1 MATSF
6 RPDNGQI
13 DPRALQS
20 PPVAGPQNVVDWWFW
35 LTAPHETANATFAQR
50 EAVRRGR
57 LASLTIVFIS
67 LNTIVPLPIA
77 ANAGFVT
84 TLVITLLINA
94 FALFFLNR
102 RGHLAT
108 AGWVVVITLDLGF
121 ALAFLSMPQG
131 VSLIF
136 MPAFDL
142 MVEAALVV
150 VAFFRPR
157 SVFVVMVVN
166 ILFIAGWLF
175 YGRHTIDIAQI
186 LHGTPYILLYP
197 SISLHIFASIITFI
211 WVSSATNAIARLD
224 RSEEIV
230 ALERR
235 EIAQQEEQ
243 LKLKQ
248 QLEDGIQKI
257 LQTHVLA
264 ANGNFAARAPLSR
277 ENVLWQVAYS
287 LNNLLARLQR
297 NAELQTQMA
306 RTEQVVKMLS
316 AYIRS
321 ARETNQPLPPL
332 QKTGT
337 ILDELIIELT
347 RPNRPHPRQPERQRL
362 HSLPGESSQYPSSP
376 RLPNPIPTRR
386 LQ

>member
-1 MATSF
+1 MATPF
-6 RPDNGQI
+6 RLENGQA
-13 DPRALQS
+13 DPLAFQS
-20 PPVAGPQNVVDWWFW
+20 PQVARPQNLADWWFW
-35 LTAPHETANATFAQR
+35 LTAPHEPVNATFAQR

-67 LNTIVPLPIA
+67 LNTLVSLPVA
-77 ANAGFVT
+77 ANIGFLI
-84 TLVITLLINA
+84 TLVITLLINS

-102 RGHLAT
+102 RGYLAA
-108 AGWVVVITLDLGF
+108 AGCVVVVVLDLGF
-121 ALAFLSMPQG
+121 ALAFLSIPQG
-131 VSLIF
+131 VSLILL
-136 MPAFDL
+136 PAFDL
-142 MVEAALVV
+142 MVEATLVV

-166 ILFIAGWLF
+166 IFFIVAWLYF
-175 YGRHTIDIAQI
+175 GRHTTDITQL
-186 LHGTPYILLYP
+186 LHTTPYTLLYP

-277 ENVLWQVAYS
+277 ENILWQVAYS

-297 NAELQTQMA
+297 NAELQSQMA
-306 RTEQVVKMLS
+306 RTEYAVKMLS
-316 AYIRS
+316 AYVRS
-321 ARETNQPLPPL
+321 ARENKQSLPPL
-332 QKTGT
+332 QKTG
-337 ILDELIIELT
+337 
-347 RPNRPHPRQPERQRL
+347 RFSM
-362 HSLPGESSQYPSSP
+362 SL
-376 RLPNPIPTRR
+376 L
-386 LQ
+386 